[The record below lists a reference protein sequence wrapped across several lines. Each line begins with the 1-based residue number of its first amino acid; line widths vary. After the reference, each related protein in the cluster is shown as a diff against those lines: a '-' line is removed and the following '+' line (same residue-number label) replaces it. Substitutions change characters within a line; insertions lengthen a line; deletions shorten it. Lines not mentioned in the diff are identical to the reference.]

1 MTSETADWIVRISH
15 DGVVTFADHL
25 TPEEGAERAWGLLLQ
40 IAEQHGSNLE
50 RALTAK
56 DARIAELEEL
66 VKLAYIEGWGHG
78 AVAFGGRDADR
89 LIERAERGGYLSAR
103 NVPRRFQE

>member
-56 DARIAELEEL
+56 DARIAELESIIRRNWKGDYWSGVTNEQAEEINAAL
-66 VKLAYIEGWGHG
+66 SREG
-78 AVAFGGRDADR
+78 
-89 LIERAERGGYLSAR
+89 E
-103 NVPRRFQE
+103 